1 MATTSAIEGL
11 ISGLNTTEI
20 IDAIINSERRPAVL
34 MENQQ
39 SEKTNIVSA
48 WKAFQAKLLALSTQ
62 ADKLT
67 RQATFRS
74 YSINVSDQTVLG
86 ATSSG
91 KVSTG
96 SYDVRVLSVARN
108 HQLASQGVA
117 DASLAQFGTGTITLQ
132 LGTGSARTITIDSSN
147 NSLTGIQNAINNANA
162 GVTASIINDGS
173 SSKPYRLV
181 LSGTKTGQA
190 NVVSVSANLVGGT
203 NLNYATASFDA
214 PETLIRNSSSTA
226 QIALG
231 STAAYTGSSNKLYTF
246 TVAGS
251 GAQTVGSNNVTLNW
265 SDGTSSG
272 SIIVSQADTEVALVG
287 DGSEGLKISLGS
299 GVLYGGDTFQ
309 VATFAPLLQQAS
321 DARISLGSSGG
332 LGSPI
337 TVASATNEFKD
348 VLGGLTLTAKKE
360 SEDGTSVSVQAG
372 VDTSGLRETISAWIE
387 SYNGVVDYINDQN
400 KYDSETK
407 ESGVLFGDFT
417 LQTIQSSLRGV
428 VGSRVKGLSGNYNQ
442 LVAIGIRS
450 TSDGT
455 LTIKDS
461 SKLEAALSNNLDDV
475 IKLFSSSGNSSN
487 AGIEFLSSTDDTKV
501 GSDYVVDIT
510 QAASHGLYRGT
521 NLADPAVTPI
531 TLTTTNNRLKLVV
544 DGLTS
549 GELVLADKTYA
560 SANELVTEIQDRIDA
575 DSTIGDRNVTV
586 SWVDLGNGT
595 GYLEIES
602 ASWGSG
608 SKINVITGQASNAY
622 SALGL
627 ANGTSQ
633 VGADVAGTINGEAAT
648 GSGQVLSGKD
658 GNKTTAGLKLKVT
671 MASNQVLS
679 GSDGTITLAKG
690 VASLMDDLVD
700 SLTLSGDGLV
710 DRRIKSY
717 ENQITDLKSRI
728 EEFDARLAKRRES
741 LQQKWA
747 YLEEVLAELQSTETS
762 LTTSISQL
770 NANWSWNRSNS

>member
-1 MATTSAIEGL
+1 VATTSAIEGL

-20 IDAIINSERRPAVL
+20 IDAIIKSERHPAVL
-34 MENQQ
+34 MEEQQ
-39 SEKTNIVSA
+39 TEKTNIVSA
-48 WKAFQAKLLALSTQ
+48 WKAFQAKLLAFSTQ
-62 ADKLT
+62 AKKLT
-67 RQATFRS
+67 KQATFQS
-74 YSINVSDQTVLG
+74 YTVNVSDDTVLG

-108 HQLASQGVA
+108 HQLASQGVS
-117 DASLAQFGTGTITLQ
+117 DVSLAQFGTGSITLQ
-132 LGTGSARTITIDSSN
+132 LGSGSARTITIDSSN
-147 NSLTGIQNAINNANA
+147 NSLTGIQNAINNADA

-173 SSKPYRLV
+173 TSKPYRLV
-181 LSGTKTGQA
+181 LSGNKTGQA
-190 NVVSVSANLVGGT
+190 NAISVSTNLVGGT
-203 NLNYATASFDA
+203 GLNYSTASFDV
-214 PETLIRNSSSTA
+214 PETLSRNSSSTA

-231 STAAYTGSSNKLYTF
+231 STAAYSGSSNKLYTF

-265 SDGTSSG
+265 SDGTNSG

-287 DGSEGLKISLGS
+287 EGAEGLKISLGS

-309 VATFAPLLQQAS
+309 VGTFAPLLQQAS
-321 DARISLGSSGG
+321 DARIALGSSGG
-332 LGSPI
+332 TGSPI
-337 TVASATNEFKD
+337 TVSSASNEFTN

-372 VDTSGLRETISAWIE
+372 VDTSGLKDTIDAWIS
-387 SYNGVVDYINDQN
+387 SYNDVISYITEQN
-400 KYDSETK
+400 KYDSETG

-417 LQTIQSSLRGV
+417 LQTIQASLRGA
-428 VGSRVKGLSGNYNQ
+428 VGSRISGLSGSYNQ

-455 LTIKDS
+455 LTISDS
-461 SKLEAALSNNLDDV
+461 SKLQKALTDNLDEV
-475 IKLFSSSGNSSN
+475 IKLFTSSGESSN
-487 AGIEFLSSTDDTKV
+487 AGIEFLSSTDATKV
-501 GSDYVVDIT
+501 GSDYSVDIT
-510 QAASHGLYRGT
+510 QAATHGRYRGT
-521 NLADPAVTPI
+521 NTADPAATPI
-531 TLTTTNNRLKLVV
+531 TLSTTNNRLKLVV

-560 SANELVTEIQDRIDA
+560 SANELVTEIQERVDA
-575 DSTIGDRNVTV
+575 DDTIGDRNVTV

-595 GYLEIES
+595 GYLQFES
-602 ASWGSG
+602 ATWGSA
-608 SKINVITGQASNAY
+608 SKINVITGLANNAY
-622 SALGL
+622 SAIGL
-627 ANGTSQ
+627 ANGTSEA
-633 VGADVAGTINGEAAT
+633 GADVAGTINGEAAT
-648 GSGQVLSGKD
+648 GSGQILSGKD

-671 MASNQVLS
+671 MTSNQVLS

-690 VASLMDDLVD
+690 VASLMDDRVS

-717 ENQITDLKSRI
+717 QNQIADLKDRI

-741 LQQKWA
+741 LQDKWA
-747 YLEEVLAELQSTETS
+747 YLEEMLASLQSTETQ
-762 LTTSISQL
+762 LTTQFSQL
-770 NANWSWNRSNS
+770 NSNWSFNNKNS